1 LQTFYSHLL
10 RRAEQ
15 LFQRTWERVE
25 ACDCQPFD
33 QEPLGHDP
41 YKNRAQSEELM
52 RQFPDRWDT
61 PIALVKLAGENLN
74 DW

>member
-1 LQTFYSHLL
+1 MITDSGTLYG
-10 RRAEQ
+10 
-15 LFQRTWERVE
+15 ERVE

-41 YKNRAQSEELM
+41 YKNRAQSEDLM